1 MPVEFTTP
9 VGRIVWGHPGNARQK
24 TDDNNQPVIRANG
37 EKALQWAFGV
47 AFTKAD
53 FQQYIWPYLAQ
64 EAATVF
70 PNGTPPSFSWKMTDG
85 DTVDSKGI
93 PFANREGYA
102 GCIVLAI
109 STELQA
115 PPIFKFNGTKYD
127 QVPSEGIKTGD
138 YVAVG
143 LDVRVNQPTDPKK
156 KSGLYI
162 NPKAIELVGYGTQ
175 IVSQGAAD
183 PMALFKGAQHA
194 LPPGAS
200 ATPIG
205 GSGSV
210 GMPGMG
216 QPAMMQPQGMPAM
229 QPPMQPAQPQ
239 MQPAM
244 QPTPQMQP
252 QGMPA
257 PAHDFV
263 QGAPAMAPQMQPAQ
277 PMMQPAQ
284 PMMQPGQPQMPGGM
298 PGFMP
303 PR

>member
-1 MPVEFTTP
+1 MPQEFTTC
-9 VGRIVWGHPGNARQK
+9 VGRIVWGHPSNPRQK
-24 TDDNNQPVIRANG
+24 TDDNNQPVMKATG

-47 AFTKAD
+47 AFTKAE

-64 EAATVF
+64 EAATAF
-70 PNGTPPSFSWKMTDG
+70 PQATPPSFSWKMTDG
-85 DTVDSKGI
+85 DTVDAKGV
-93 PFANREGYA
+93 PFAQREGYA

-115 PPIFKFNGTKYD
+115 PPIFKFNGAKYD
-127 QVPSEGIKTGD
+127 QLPPEAIKCGD
-138 YVAVG
+138 YVSVG
-143 LDVRVNQPTDPKK
+143 LDVRVNVPADAKK

-162 NPKAIELVGYGTQ
+162 NPKAVELVGYGTQ

-194 LPPGAS
+194 LPAGAS

-205 GSGSV
+205 GAGAV

-216 QPAMMQPQGMPAM
+216 MMPGGA
-229 QPPMQPAQPQ
+229 PMQQPQ

-244 QPTPQMQP
+244 QPQPGMMPQ
-252 QGMPA
+252 

-263 QGAPAMAPQMQPAQ
+263 QGAPAMQQPGMQP
-277 PMMQPAQ
+277 MQ
-284 PMMQPGQPQMPGGM
+284 QPGMLPGGAPMQQPGMQMPG
-298 PGFMP
+298 FIP

>member
-37 EKALQWAFGV
+37 EKAMQWAFGV
-47 AFTKAD
+47 AYTKAD

-64 EAATVF
+64 EAATKF
-70 PNGTPPSFSWKMTDG
+70 PNGQPPSFSWKYVDG
-85 DTVDSKGI
+85 DGVDSNGV

-102 GCIVLAI
+102 GCYVLAV

-115 PPIFKFNGTKYD
+115 PPIFKWNGTKYD
-127 QVPSEGIKTGD
+127 QVPNEGIKCGD
-138 YVAVG
+138 YVSVG

-183 PMALFKGAQHA
+183 PMALFKGTQHA

-205 GSGSV
+205 GSGAV

-216 QPAMMQPQGMPAM
+216 QPAMMQP
-229 QPPMQPAQPQ
+229 AQP
-239 MQPAM
+239 MA
-244 QPTPQMQP
+244 QP

-263 QGAPAMAPQMQPAQ
+263 QGAPAMQPAQPQMQPAMQ
-277 PMMQPAQ
+277 PQGMPAPAMQPAQ
-284 PMMQPGQPQMPGGM
+284 PQGMPMGQPGQM